1 MSGPTSTKKERTR
14 NSLLVAVQEL
24 LLDPEVTAVSVPQ
37 IVERAGVAQGTF
49 YNYFVGLPEA
59 IDAVGV
65 LVLLEHARVLGTV
78 IEGVADHTEVVA
90 RSAKQ
95 TLMLTSCQP
104 SVGRMLFESGV
115 PIDLLISGMRAHLV
129 HDLTVGVDAGVFSV
143 DDLEVASTI
152 YVGTVVGASLDLYRG
167 RLEIDAIPSIVAFL
181 LRLFGVNARKA
192 ERLAA
197 APQEFA
203 PWRTFPLSS
212 LALE

>member
-1 MSGPTSTKKERTR
+1 MSAATLPKKERTR

-24 LLDPEVTAVSVPQ
+24 LLDPEVTAISVPQ

-49 YNYFVGLPEA
+49 YNYFDSLPEA
-59 IDAVGV
+59 INAVGV
-65 LVLLEHARVLGTV
+65 LVLFEHARVLQTV
-78 IEGVADHTEVVA
+78 VEDVADHTEVVA

-104 SVGRMLFESGV
+104 GAGRMLFESGV
-115 PIDLLISGMRAHLV
+115 PVDLLISGMRAHLL
-129 HDLTVGVDAGVFSV
+129 HDLTVGVDEGVFSV
-143 DDLEVASTI
+143 DDLQVASTI
-152 YVGTVVGASLDLYRG
+152 YVGTAVGASMDLYQG
-167 RLEIDAIPSIVAFL
+167 RLELDAIPAIVAYL

-203 PWRTFPLSS
+203 PWRPFPLTMP
-212 LALE
+212 AMA